1 MPNYIYTYS
10 TYILIIFLCIFVRH
24 GFNDQHDQPLQKLM
38 QARKLESLLKVSHW
52 ILRVQNG
59 KQSAAQTGSGGYS
72 LQTQASKA
80 KCDEYIEPFSECSG
94 CTLVKHGKV
103 RLP

>member
-38 QARKLESLLKVSHW
+38 QARKLEIAFEGVTLDFEGAE
-52 ILRVQNG
+52 RQ
-59 KQSAAQTGSGGYS
+59 
-72 LQTQASKA
+72 A
-80 KCDEYIEPFSECSG
+80 KCSSNWEWGLFLANAGQQS
-94 CTLVKHGKV
+94 
-103 RLP
+103 